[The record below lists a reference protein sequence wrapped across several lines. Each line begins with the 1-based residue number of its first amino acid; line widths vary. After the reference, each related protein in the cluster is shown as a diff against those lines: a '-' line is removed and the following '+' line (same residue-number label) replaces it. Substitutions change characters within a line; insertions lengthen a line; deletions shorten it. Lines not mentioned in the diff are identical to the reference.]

1 MCVFEGLTK
10 SEVHASQAR
19 RSFEKAFGAKEIII
33 IIIISYRGRISTC
46 GSKPLLEGEQG
57 APTWCVVECMS
68 ASPIVEE
75 VDISGSGAY
84 ISSKIVES
92 SLRKLLGRAS
102 GRTPPGRDLAPIN
115 TADARKVSMPRQVT

>member
-1 MCVFEGLTK
+1 MA
-10 SEVHASQAR
+10 ASAP
-19 RSFEKAFGAKEIII
+19 AA
-33 IIIISYRGRISTC
+33 TA
-46 GSKPLLEGEQG
+46 PLEGEQR
-57 APTWCVVECMS
+57 APKWCAVECMS

-102 GRTPPGRDLAPIN
+102 GRTPPGRDLTPIN
-115 TADARKVSMPRQVT
+115 TADARKVSMPRQVI

>member
-1 MCVFEGLTK
+1 MAATTRA
-10 SEVHASQAR
+10 H
-19 RSFEKAFGAKEIII
+19 
-33 IIIISYRGRISTC
+33 T
-46 GSKPLLEGEQG
+46 PPLEGERS
-57 APTWCVVECMS
+57 APKWCAIECMS

-115 TADARKVSMPRQVT
+115 TADARKVSMPRQVI